1 MIQIAINNVIKGAI
15 RGVVSLFFFRIT
27 EEGDFRI
34 TEDGNKRI
42 TE

>member
-15 RGVVSLFFFRIT
+15 RGVASLFFFRIT